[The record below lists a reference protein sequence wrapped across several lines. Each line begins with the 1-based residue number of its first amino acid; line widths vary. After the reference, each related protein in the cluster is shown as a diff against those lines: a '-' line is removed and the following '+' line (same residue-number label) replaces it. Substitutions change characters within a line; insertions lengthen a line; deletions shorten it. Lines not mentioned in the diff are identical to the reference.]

1 VSALDVWGLD
11 DVAETTYRAMLRNP
25 EFGVDMLARHLDLEP
40 AEVDR
45 AVRDLARVGLLTEA
59 SPSSGRGPT
68 PASPATT
75 LAALVHAELSD
86 LEERRSRLDAVRA
99 SLAGFAA
106 DHMVGQSRAWASVP
120 FELLSMDES
129 FAAVED
135 IQRATTGEVL
145 SCHPVVN
152 FDVDSPVY
160 VELLENQLA
169 AGRVMRGLYPAEVL
183 GDPPRLAYVRHWAD
197 AGENV
202 RLSQRA
208 LPSVAVFGE
217 EVALVD
223 TVWSGDAAG
232 TVLVRA
238 PALVALVRALFDE
251 YWARAAPL
259 PGVDDAEDPADLGD
273 VRVVLELLQ
282 LGMKDETIARQLG
295 VSLRTVRRRIA
306 ALMDELGVATRFQA
320 GLEAARRGLI

>member
-1 VSALDVWGLD
+1 VSALEVWGLD

-25 EFGVDMLARHLDLEP
+25 GFSIDALASHLELGQADVE
-40 AEVDR
+40 A
-45 AVRDLARVGLLTEA
+45 AVGELTRVGLLTG
-59 SPSSGRGPT
+59 SGSAPGQGLT

-75 LAALVHAELSD
+75 LAALVHSELSE
-86 LEERRSRLDAVRA
+86 LEERRARLDAVRA

-106 DHMVGQSRAWASVP
+106 DHMVGQSRAWATVP

-152 FDVDSPVY
+152 FDVDSPAY
-160 VELLENQLA
+160 VELLEHQLG
-169 AGRVMRGLYPAEVL
+169 AGRAMRGLYPTEVL
-183 GDPPRLAYVRHWAD
+183 SHPERLAYVRHWAT

-202 RLSQRA
+202 RLAQRA
-208 LPSVAVFGE
+208 LPSVAVFGD
-217 EVALVD
+217 EVALVNTHWAGD
-223 TVWSGDAAG
+223 PSG
-232 TVLVRA
+232 TILVRA
-238 PALVALVRALFDE
+238 PALVALVRALFEE
-251 YWARAAPL
+251 YWARATAL
-259 PGVDDAEDPADLGD
+259 PGGEDNGDSDELGD

-306 ALMDELGVATRFQA
+306 ALMDDLGVGTRFQA